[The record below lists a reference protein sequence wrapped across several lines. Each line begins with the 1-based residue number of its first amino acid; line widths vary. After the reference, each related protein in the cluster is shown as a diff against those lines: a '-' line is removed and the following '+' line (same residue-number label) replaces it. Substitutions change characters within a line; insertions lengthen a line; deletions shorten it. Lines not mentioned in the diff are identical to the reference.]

1 MIDGDDVINKADKR
15 LVLGWIGGMTWLLT
29 AFVVVVVVGVC
40 GPDDAKAS
48 DADEY
53 VAPTVITDV
62 VREDDS
68 STIQTYDST
77 PVPAVTVESI
87 ENEYSKYVCHDT
99 KAEKIEGQATHY
111 VSLLQDPAT
120 ELEERTVLAQIAACP
135 RGGVDRVA
143 DPFYVL
149 ALLRLESDL
158 GVPEEASGI
167 LSAVWCIEAAMR
179 LESYDGSDIRGDPRG
194 LKKMAHGPMQLWPRM
209 RSLCGLTDGG
219 ADDLFASATCYWQR
233 VAVRQ
238 ESTSQKCKN
247 NSWQVAEAL
256 VANTPKYARNG
267 CAAESA
273 HWRVLNAVKQTL
285 RS

>member
-1 MIDGDDVINKADKR
+1 MIDGDDVINKADKK
-15 LVLGWIGGMTWLLT
+15 LVLGWVGGMTWLLVSF
-29 AFVVVVVVGVC
+29 AVIVGGVC
-40 GPDDAKAS
+40 GSDDAIAS
-48 DADEY
+48 DADDY
-53 VAPTVITDV
+53 VAPPVITDIGNA
-62 VREDDS
+62 DDS
-68 STIQTYDST
+68 SSTQVYDST
-77 PVPAVTVESI
+77 PAPTVTTGLI
-87 ENEYSKYVCHDT
+87 ENEYSKYVCSDAM
-99 KAEKIEGQATHY
+99 AEKVVEQATHY
-111 VSLLQDPAT
+111 ASLLQDPAT
-120 ELEERTVLAQIAACP
+120 ELEERTVLAQITACP

-143 DPFYVL
+143 DPFHVL

-194 LKKMAHGPMQLWPRM
+194 LKKMAHGPMQLWPRV

-238 ESTSQKCKN
+238 ESTSLKCKS

-256 VANTPKYARNG
+256 VANAPKYAGSG